1 MAKVTN
7 THRITPIGL
16 PSGLVILP
24 GTSEDVP
31 DWEEV
36 KKRQNI
42 AFYVKTGVLV
52 ADGESGGTG
61 TGTGSD
67 EAAYR
72 AELFAELAA
81 LGINA
86 HPNSKTDTLV
96 AKLAE
101 AKKKAQPQDEAAQ
114 KQALIDELAALGV
127 PAGPDASLEELQA
140 ALTAKKAE
148 QQ

>member
-24 GTSEDVP
+24 GASEDVP

-42 AFYVKTGVLV
+42 AFYVNTGVLV
-52 ADGESGGTG
+52 
-61 TGTGSD
+61 
-67 EAAYR
+67 
-72 AELFAELAA
+72 
-81 LGINA
+81 
-86 HPNSKTDTLV
+86 
-96 AKLAE
+96 AE
-101 AKKKAQPQDEAAQ
+101 AKKKAQPQTQPLDEAAQ
-114 KQALIDELAALGV
+114 KQALINELAALGV